1 MAEVIGILSGAIT
14 FIDAGNKI
22 LRFLSDLHHAP
33 QKIKAHQQHLRTM
46 LQLIQGIRRDL
57 DRLSNGTGVIPP
69 GLISQIDLNEA
80 KDLIQQALKKA
91 GELGTIFD
99 GLVGRSDITS
109 LQRSWKSLRAQ
120 DGILERFQ
128 DLTVLKDSLQ
138 TWLNRQTLLLSS
150 RHRYVSNRVSRSPL
164 LLLLTFPS
172 GTTENKEFAELVTS
186 GNA

>member
-22 LRFLSDLHHAP
+22 LRFLSDLRHAP

-69 GLISQIDLNEA
+69 GLISQVDLNEVE
-80 KDLIQQALKKA
+80 DLIQQALKKA
-91 GELGTIFD
+91 GELETIFNS
-99 GLVGRSDITS
+99 LVGHSDITS

-150 RHRYVSNRVSRSPL
+150 RHKYVSNRVSRSPL
-164 LLLLTFPS
+164 PFLPS
-172 GTTENKEFAELVTS
+172 GTTETMECAELVTS
-186 GNA
+186 DTG